1 MKSKVTFASC
11 IILMMFCSP
20 SSVLADEAPL
30 KTGPATSVG
39 LAIFALYPAIV
50 YQQWF
55 GRLGF
60 RAAVGAMYIPMMGS
74 GYIVGGQLLFLI
86 WEADV
91 RNPLHLMVYGFGGL
105 FHAGNLVPI
114 VPKSLAVVLGPGASI
129 DLRPLLL
136 YLDAGLGVAYSLQL
150 KSASFGALPLFQ
162 AGLLWQF

>member
-1 MKSKVTFASC
+1 MKSKVIFASC
-11 IILMMFCSP
+11 IILMMFSLP
-20 SSVLADEAPL
+20 TSVLADEAPL
-30 KTGPATSVG
+30 RTGPAISVG

-74 GYIVGGQLLFLI
+74 GYIVGGQLLFQI

-91 RNPLHLMVYGFGGL
+91 RNPLRPMVYGFGGL
-105 FHAGNLVPI
+105 FHDGNLVPI

-136 YLDAGLGVAYSLQL
+136 YVDAGLGVAYSLQL
-150 KSASFGALPLFQ
+150 KSVSFGALPLFQ